1 MCGNSTCHECNN
13 KPLCKQNDCSCPV
26 KDLST
31 DCVLYTGEDLVCSG
45 IKSQTILTDLIQQL
59 DEFICQISEA
69 VGGGGFGLINI
80 GTGSGIYRNTTLT
93 GNRELRSVKAIGDF
107 LEVVISQSGEE
118 IEIKET
124 PVEALRKLEMSF
136 DWKNSDD
143 FNTVK
148 LPTDT
153 PSGVTDSIYKR
164 NGFIGYLKPLQV
176 PVGQVQHPDYYNGTS
191 MVSPIL
197 IEADIYN
204 LGIKIKDFDK
214 IKDYSPVV
222 VISKYL
228 PTRKHSVNS
237 PSPIPGTSN
246 PIEYFPN
253 NTYKKSSF
261 KFTNDNDQV
270 RVTRVPIQ
278 AQYQVVDFGQEH
290 YFKTSKNFQF
300 SKSLGGGQPEYVFET
315 RGAKKRYSQC
325 KVPYNNA
332 EAGDTGKF
340 ITVTSRAFVYLQ
352 FHIEIE
358 VDGVKHI
365 SPALGRLKMIAS
377 IDTPSQDTLRFSDG
391 QIVDYDYLLSEY
403 QFTQRTKITF
413 KHT

>member
-1 MCGNSTCHECNN
+1 MCGNSTCYECNQQ
-13 KPLCKQNDCSCPV
+13 PLCTQNDCSCPV

-164 NGFIGYLKPLQV
+164 NGFIGHLKPLLFS
-176 PVGQVQHPDYYNGTS
+176 GQVQHPNLNAGTTQ
-191 MVSPIL
+191 PIL

-204 LGIKIKDFDK
+204 LGIKVKDFDK
-214 IKDYSPVV
+214 VKDYSPVL
-222 VISKYL
+222 VISKYM
-228 PTRKHSVNS
+228 PTRKNY
-237 PSPIPGTSN
+237 T
-246 PIEYFPN
+246 
-253 NTYKKSSF
+253 T
-261 KFTNDNDQV
+261 
-270 RVTRVPIQ
+270 
-278 AQYQVVDFGQEH
+278 
-290 YFKTSKNFQF
+290 
-300 SKSLGGGQPEYVFET
+300 
-315 RGAKKRYSQC
+315 
-325 KVPYNNA
+325 
-332 EAGDTGKF
+332 
-340 ITVTSRAFVYLQ
+340 
-352 FHIEIE
+352 
-358 VDGVKHI
+358 
-365 SPALGRLKMIAS
+365 
-377 IDTPSQDTLRFSDG
+377 
-391 QIVDYDYLLSEY
+391 
-403 QFTQRTKITF
+403 
-413 KHT
+413 